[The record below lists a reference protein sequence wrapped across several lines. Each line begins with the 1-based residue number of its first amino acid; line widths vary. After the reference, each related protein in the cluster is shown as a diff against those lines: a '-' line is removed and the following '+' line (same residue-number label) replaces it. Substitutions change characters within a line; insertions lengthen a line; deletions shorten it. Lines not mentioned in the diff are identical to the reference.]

1 MIEVTIYI
9 KRGREWYPDT
19 TRLFTNRITALEWVA
34 MQTDRVRPLLDGEH
48 VPAKTAR
55 IALELVTGVK
65 IPCLG

>member
-1 MIEVTIYI
+1 MFEVTIYI
-9 KRGREWYPDT
+9 KRKAGWIPAA